1 MFVSQVRGRCF
12 GHFFNKQILL
22 QESVE
27 GADSRNNLIKQLSFG
42 KLPECLCFH
51 IQRTGFSGGQVYK
64 RHDYVEFPLEL
75 NMERFTHASQAAR
88 LRNLHSFMMGAD
100 NLSLDNQNKVYNC
113 SCYIIFQLNF
123 RLNINTP

>member
-1 MFVSQVRGRCF
+1 MCELEVKIF
-12 GHFFNKQILL
+12 L

-51 IQRTGFSGGQVYK
+51 IQRTGFSGGQAYK
-64 RHDYVEFPLEL
+64 RHDYVEFPQQL

-88 LRNLHSFMMGAD
+88 ARNLQSFMMGND
-100 NLSLDNQNKVYNC
+100 SLCSLDNQNKVNRC
-113 SCYIIFQLNF
+113 VK
-123 RLNINTP
+123 